1 MQSSE
6 AEFLEKQKL
15 KNQNLKI
22 VNNNLHFLVDENITA
37 SNMMSSQNRDKSNIG
52 LIHVN
57 DQSQERTDDN
67 AFSSQTKDHEG
78 LITQEDF

>member
-1 MQSSE
+1 
-6 AEFLEKQKL
+6 
-15 KNQNLKI
+15 
-22 VNNNLHFLVDENITA
+22 
-37 SNMMSSQNRDKSNIG
+37 MMSSQNRDKSNIG